1 MVNLAANMSAR
12 HMVALVAPSE
22 MHYTIDFYV
31 SNCLKLFLPCGEVY
45 SILIQSGGNGRTWWA
60 QLLDSFLHLFVFLL
74 SQRSSW
80 SRQLATGQH
89 ASYSC
94 QSSPQLILILNI
106 CTDLLSFPV
115 QNPLSRHHKT
125 DFRDWQLLVG
135 SSKLA
140 PKWFIWSDISYKT
153 NDGEYGSHYNNQGG
167 FSIIPQVDDFW
178 FCKEARHTP
187 CVKQYISLILALN
200 CICTLYL
207 SPPLQPGPVFFPE
220 QCQLLQAEK

>member
-115 QNPLSRHHKT
+115 QNPPSRHHKT
-125 DFRDWQLLVG
+125 DRNPRDRYFTILRQIKPSAWLDTTGENV
-135 SSKLA
+135 
-140 PKWFIWSDISYKT
+140 WFLIYLT
-153 NDGEYGSHYNNQGG
+153 NKS
-167 FSIIPQVDDFW
+167 VW
-178 FCKEARHTP
+178 FFQQMRPSP
-187 CVKQYISLILALN
+187 CSFV
-200 CICTLYL
+200 
-207 SPPLQPGPVFFPE
+207 E
-220 QCQLLQAEK
+220 EQAE